1 MVILLAGAAMFSPI
15 PALGTFLCGGDDAC
29 LRVIYSG
36 HLNGVLAPCG

>member
-15 PALGTFLCGGDDAC
+15 PALGTFLCGDGDAC

-36 HLNGVLAPCG
+36 RLNGVLAPCG